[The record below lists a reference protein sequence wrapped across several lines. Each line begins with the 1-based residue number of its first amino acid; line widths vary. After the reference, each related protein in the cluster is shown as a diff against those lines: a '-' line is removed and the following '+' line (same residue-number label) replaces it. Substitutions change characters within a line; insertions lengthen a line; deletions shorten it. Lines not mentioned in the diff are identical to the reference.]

1 MRTRRREKNTEFN
14 MVQPTA
20 NERLTS
26 MGETE
31 KNHYDQ
37 RRLQGPTSTEYY
49 ASPITSD
56 DRAYYISICI

>member
-1 MRTRRREKNTEFN
+1 
-14 MVQPTA
+14 
-20 NERLTS
+20 